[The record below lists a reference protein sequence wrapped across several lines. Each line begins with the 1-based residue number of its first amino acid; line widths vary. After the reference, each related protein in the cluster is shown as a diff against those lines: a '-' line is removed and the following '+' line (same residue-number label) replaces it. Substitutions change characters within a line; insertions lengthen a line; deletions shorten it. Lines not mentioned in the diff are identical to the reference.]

1 MSEMKIKNGDYV
13 KDGNGGA
20 VMLDGKE
27 EMLQRVLYILTA
39 RRGAFPFMEN
49 TGSRLYMLSRTARSQ
64 RQSAAE
70 QYAAE
75 ALGDESGLTV
85 TEILL
90 EDGADETT
98 LVTVKAK
105 YGEDELTVT
114 ATVQ

>member
-1 MSEMKIKNGDYV
+1 LSEMRIKNGDYV
-13 KDGNGGA
+13 RDGNGGA

-27 EMLQRVLYILTA
+27 EMLQRVLYLLSA

-49 TGSRLYMLSRTARSQ
+49 PGSRLYLLSRTARSQ

-70 QYAAE
+70 QYVAE
-75 ALGDESGLTV
+75 ALGGESGLTV
-85 TEILL
+85 TGIEL
-90 EDGADETT
+90 EDGEDETT
-98 LVTVKAK
+98 LVTVTAK